1 MLRPLAHPLL
11 RAQGEPMDDM
21 PMPGRPARRYRTI
34 WLSDIHLGT
43 RGCKAECLIDF
54 LRHHDAQTIYLVG
67 DIVDGWRLRKSWYWP
82 QTHNDVVQKLLRLV
96 RKGSRVI
103 YVPGNH
109 DEWLRPYAMLHFGGV
124 EVLDEA
130 VHVTADGRRLL
141 VIHGDAFDTVVKH
154 AKWLA
159 LLGDNAYTVALYINR
174 YFNVVRRG
182 LGYDYWSLS
191 AYLKLRVK
199 NAVQYIGSFAD
210 ALGDEARRR
219 GLDGVVC
226 GHIHHAEIRDLGG
239 VLYCND
245 GDWVESCTA
254 LVEDFDGWLDIVV
267 WTGEGEA
274 AEFYPEEPA
283 FAEEPGRGGL
293 VEAEPWADGFSL
305 RR

>member
-1 MLRPLAHPLL
+1 MNYMLQP
-11 RAQGEPMDDM
+11 D
-21 PMPGRPARRYRTI
+21 RRYRTI

-43 RGCKAECLIDF
+43 RGCKAEYLIDF
-54 LRHHDAQTIYLVG
+54 LRHNDAQTIYLVG

-82 QTHNDVVQKLLRLV
+82 QAHNDVVQKMLRMV
-96 RKGSRVI
+96 RKGTRVI

-109 DEWLRPYAMLHFGGV
+109 DEWLRDYTMLHFGGV

-130 VHVTADGRRLL
+130 IHITADGRRLL
-141 VIHGDAFDTVVKH
+141 VIHGDMFDTVVKH

-159 LLGDNAYTVALYINR
+159 ALGDNAYTAALYVNR
-174 YFNVVRRG
+174 YFNHLRR
-182 LGYDYWSLS
+182 LFGYDYWSLS

-199 NAVQYIGSFAD
+199 NAVQYIGSFAE
-210 ALGDEARRR
+210 ALSDEARKR

-254 LVEDFDGWLDIVV
+254 LVEHFDGELEIVS
-267 WTGEGEA
+267 WTEKR
-274 AEFYPEEPA
+274 EFDQLYPELPLFADDEP
-283 FAEEPGRGGL
+283 EREP
-293 VEAEPWADGFSL
+293 VEA
-305 RR
+305 